1 MVGCGG
7 VRAFLTKSTSRMQE
21 AREGATWLYGK
32 NIPGRANSKC
42 RSPGARK
49 SARVKPNCAVPCLAC
64 YVAPLSAGWVA
75 VSFLMDGDALTRLFT
90 HRTAVFSQRCCSC
103 TARGMPSM
111 QITMEWDPLGLCHA
125 VALCRFYEEIH
136 KDMSVKMSICA
147 YVWIFAQK

>member
-1 MVGCGG
+1 M
-7 VRAFLTKSTSRMQE
+7 
-21 AREGATWLYGK
+21 
-32 NIPGRANSKC
+32 
-42 RSPGARK
+42 
-49 SARVKPNCAVPCLAC
+49 
-64 YVAPLSAGWVA
+64 APLSAGWVA

-90 HRTAVFSQRCCSC
+90 HRTAMFSQRCCSC
-103 TARGMPSM
+103 TVRGMPSM